1 MLKTAGLYSE
11 DEISAP
17 RIFAGFAAC
26 CDGVFYEHHLR
37 RNKLLGSSSASELQ
51 GQAAAATVRG
61 FNTDASAPSG
71 S

>member
-1 MLKTAGLYSE
+1 MLKTAALYWKSE
-11 DEISAP
+11 IPAP
-17 RIFAGFAAC
+17 RVFVGFAAG
-26 CDGVFYEHHLR
+26 CDGMFYEHNLR